1 MPAASPL
8 PASAPSQL
16 RLPRGFVSASVLSLL
31 AARGHAESSLTFK
44 NQSWQEEDERIRVDS
59 QYALLDAELGAEAR
73 LKVMGLIDTIAGATP
88 TGEKP
93 APGGELPT
101 ARMEDKRKAW
111 NADLAW
117 QFPRVNVSAGY
128 GLSRESDYVSHG
140 YSLNTL
146 TDFNRKNT
154 LLRAGWGH
162 TDDRLMQSF
171 WTKDRE
177 KTGDDFILGLT
188 QLLSPA
194 FSVTLNLSCGH
205 AEGFLSDPY
214 KIVSTTRLAL
224 DPGTYYTPPENRPRE
239 KDRGSLF
246 LGANRYFERRGAA
259 LDASY
264 RFYHDSFG
272 IDSHTVE
279 LKWLQ
284 RAGAHLIVEPSVR
297 YYRQSDADF
306 YHHDLDAAGIVTHY
320 DPLLETGTGR
330 GPFYSSDHRLSEME
344 TITLGLKLSWIFNPH
359 CSVDFA
365 LERYLMHGLDGVTP
379 SAAYSDANIL
389 TFGLKLS
396 R

>member
-1 MPAASPL
+1 MPAVPPPSASV
-8 PASAPSQL
+8 PSRL
-16 RLPRGFVSASVLSLL
+16 RLPRGFLPVSVLSLL

-59 QYALLDAELGAEAR
+59 QYALLDAELSAEAR

-93 APGGELPT
+93 GPDGELPT

-111 NADLAW
+111 NAEFAW

-171 WTKDRE
+171 WSKDRE
-177 KTGDDFILGLT
+177 KTGDDLILGVT
-188 QLLSPA
+188 QLLSPVFA
-194 FSVTLNLSCGH
+194 VTVNLAYGH

-246 LGANRYFERRGAA
+246 LGVNRHFERLDAA
-259 LDASY
+259 LDGSY

-284 RAGAHLIVEPSVR
+284 RAGAHLILEPCVR
-297 YYRQSDADF
+297 YYWQSEADF
-306 YHHDLDAAGIVTHY
+306 YYHDLDAAGIVTNY

-344 TITLGLKLSWIFNPH
+344 TITLGLKVTWVINPH

-365 LERYLMHGLDGVTP
+365 FDRYLMQGLDEVTP
-379 SAAYSDANIL
+379 SAAYSDANVITL
-389 TFGLKLS
+389 GLKLS